1 MTISHLLL
9 DADGVLQDREDE
21 TVLLSQIGRL
31 LGVDDAGVRDFLEVA
46 LAAERPCLEGRDE
59 WARVLPELLE
69 GWGARE
75 RTDEVL
81 ALWCDSEVV
90 APALALALKVRE
102 QGVRCWVASNQDVLR
117 ASVMEERFSY
127 ARLLDGS
134 FYSYAL
140 GVAKPDPAYFA
151 VILER
156 LGATASEVAFVDDRA
171 DNVEAARSLGIR
183 GVQWQRREGT
193 AVLAEHLRGLGVPV

>member
-1 MTISHLLL
+1 MTLSHLLL
-9 DADGVLQDREDE
+9 DADGVLQDRDDE
-21 TVLLSQIGRL
+21 SVLLARIGRL
-31 LGVDDAGVRDFLEVA
+31 LGVGDAGVREFLEVA
-46 LAAERPCLEGRDE
+46 FAAERPCLEGKDE
-59 WARVLPELLE
+59 WARVLPEVLE
-69 GWGARE
+69 AWGARE
-75 RTDEVL
+75 RADELL

-90 APALALALKVRE
+90 APALALAMKVRE

-140 GVAKPDPAYFA
+140 GVAKPDPAYFEA
-151 VILER
+151 ILAQ
-156 LGATASEVAFVDDRA
+156 LGAVPTEVAFVDDRL

-183 GVQWQRREGT
+183 AVCWQRREGT
-193 AVLAEHLRGLGVPV
+193 SVLAAHLRGLGVPV